1 MSNFDFLREYM
12 AKLPQTREEYV
23 DSMHQTLN
31 YLRVKLDTLEKEN
44 KQLREEI
51 YKLEKIK
58 KENINMNPF
67 KISLITN
74 PYFSQDNRRGNIKLK
89 GKKVFANE
97 KVTILRVGDKKFIAK
112 NTDEVYDLE
121 KGIMMALLKSEGY
134 TYQDIK
140 QLMDRARP
148 VSEINKK

>member
-1 MSNFDFLREYM
+1 MEIEQEYRVVQ
-12 AKLPQTREEYV
+12 KYENGQRFIDLTDNSVWEINRLERTPNGFPYYV
-23 DSMHQTLN
+23 
-31 YLRVKLDTLEKEN
+31 
-44 KQLREEI
+44 
-51 YKLEKIK
+51 
-58 KENINMNPF
+58 
-67 KISLITN
+67 ITN
-74 PYFSQDNRRGNIKLK
+74 NLTGWSELSEKDIDLHLKYRRWLLVYVTLRTIEEKGNIKLK